1 MSDPQESR
9 NEFSRILTDIITQ
22 DVAKK
27 SRRQR
32 NTVFSPASIQSC
44 LTLAYMAAT
53 GSTAEELNKGLLLG
67 PGDRHHI
74 ARTFGDFWRTNC
86 NYGDRGPIL
95 KSVNRLYVN
104 SNLELHPEFNEVASD
119 FFQTKAEPL
128 EFADPASATKYINE
142 WVEKETEQRITNLL
156 QPDAVDD
163 ATSAVLIN
171 ALYFK
176 GKWKKPFMPEATG
189 KHAFFV
195 DTDTSI
201 EVDMMTQEDKFKF
214 AELHHLKAKAVQL
227 SYEASHIHMLIIL
240 PDDRFGL
247 QDLEAKLKD
256 IDLNSIDE
264 AMNIRDVVVSLPQFS
279 IEFDVDLKDILK
291 KLGIGEI
298 FTDAAQLDGLFTT
311 KEKQKISAARHRGY
325 INVNE
330 AGSEAAAVSF
340 MKIVPMMLN
349 MNTKKFKADHPFV
362 FYIRNSQAV
371 FFAGRF

>member
-1 MSDPQESR
+1 MCDPQESR
-9 NEFSRILTDIITQ
+9 NEFARILTDIITQ
-22 DVAKK
+22 DLVG
-27 SRRQR
+27 QCEDYR
-32 NTVFSPASIQSC
+32 NAVFSPASIQSC

-53 GSTAEELNKGLLLG
+53 GSSAEELKKGLLLG

-74 ARTFGDFWRTNC
+74 ARTFGEFWRTLC
-86 NYGDRGPIL
+86 SSGDRGPTL

-104 SNLELHPEFNEVASD
+104 SNLELKPEFNEIASD

-128 EFADPASATKYINE
+128 EFADPASATTHINE

-176 GKWKKPFMPEATG
+176 GKWQKPFMPEATG
-189 KHAFFV
+189 KDTFIV
-195 DTDTSI
+195 DPETSI

-214 AELHHLKAKAVQL
+214 AELPHLKAKAVQL
-227 SYEASHIHMLIIL
+227 FFETSHIHMLIVL
-240 PDDRFGL
+240 PDDKFGL
-247 QDLEAKLKD
+247 QDLEARLKN
-256 IDLNSIDE
+256 IDLASIDE
-264 AMNIRDVVVSLPQFS
+264 AMTIKDVDIFLPQFS

-291 KLGIGEI
+291 QLGIAEI
-298 FTDAAQLDGLFTT
+298 FTEAAKLDGLFTT
-311 KEKQKISAARHRGY
+311 KEKQRISAARHRGY

-349 MNTKKFKADHPFV
+349 MNKKQFKADHPFV

>member
-27 SRRQR
+27 SRRPR

-104 SNLELHPEFNEVASD
+104 SNLELHPEFNEVASN

-156 QPDAVDD
+156 QPNAVDD

-176 GKWKKPFMPEATG
+176 GKWQKPFMPEATG

-195 DTDTSI
+195 DADTSI

-214 AELHHLKAKAVQL
+214 AELRHLKAKALQL
-227 SYEASHIHMLIIL
+227 SYVASHIHMLIIL

-256 IDLNSIDE
+256 TDLTSIDE
-264 AMNIRDVVVSLPQFS
+264 AMTIRDVDISLPQFS

-291 KLGIGEI
+291 KLGIAEI
-298 FTDAAQLDGLFTT
+298 FTEAAQLDGLFTT
-311 KEKQKISAARHRGY
+311 KEKQRISAARHRGY